1 MILQNLFC
9 TIQKS
14 FHLTSLINPYLKEVL
29 FVGGGGFSGPKSFLA
44 NYEYIAKIDVVE
56 IDPVVVDVAKEY
68 FFVPEDEPRLEIINE
83 DARVFLT
90 QTDRKYDAII
100 LDAYSGYDIP
110 FHLTTKEFYHILDE
124 RLTEDGI
131 IVSNFWGALQGQN
144 SKLFQ
149 SSYKT
154 LQEIFP
160 SVFVFPSNLK
170 NIDHRQNIAIV
181 ALKNQN
187 ATKFDSIAHIQPEC
201 EMQKIIECEK
211 FFENYYPNPEIKD
224 DDVDILTDQLSPVN
238 SFDTSSSESAQVY
251 QEIKNDTAAN
261 LTGFTATESFVQIS
275 LIFGIIIWGYDLQR
289 VWKKH

>member
-1 MILQNLFC
+1 MLEAEDFLA
-9 TIQKS
+9 QK
-14 FHLTSLINPYLKEVL
+14 V
-29 FVGGGGFSGPKSFLA
+29 FLA

-131 IVSNFWGALQGQN
+131 IVSNFLGALQGQN

-251 QEIKNDTAAN
+251 QEIKNDTAVN